1 MTGTRTAVHRRHT
14 DPQSR
19 QTPRIVANK
28 APRARALGHGLIP
41 RTGAMR
47 DDVRTMTVFLVLLI
61 PVLLMVFALF
71 MERVENRLRTRTVSE
86 ADVQEFLD
94 TARPEEVN
102 TLIREGWTRAFDKF
116 RLRRRPRFRRRN
128 GTRNGTKN
136 GNKTT
141 PNGTQP

>member
-1 MTGTRTAVHRRHT
+1 
-14 DPQSR
+14 
-19 QTPRIVANK
+19 
-28 APRARALGHGLIP
+28 
-41 RTGAMR
+41 
-47 DDVRTMTVFLVLLI
+47 MTVFLVLLI

-116 RLRRRPRFRRRN
+116 RLRRRPRFRRK
-128 GTRNGTKN
+128 NGTKN
-136 GNKTT
+136 GNKTK

>member
-1 MTGTRTAVHRRHT
+1 MTR
-14 DPQSR
+14 P
-19 QTPRIVANK
+19 
-28 APRARALGHGLIP
+28 
-41 RTGAMR
+41 MR

-116 RLRRRPRFRRRN
+116 RLRRRPRFRRK
-128 GTRNGTKN
+128 NGTKN
-136 GNKTT
+136 GNKNK
-141 PNGTQP
+141 PNSARP